1 MSDFWDILTFLWES
15 VFNFLNTSVVTIGS
29 VNITL
34 WELAL
39 GFTLFSMV
47 LTFVCHTFDDN

>member
-1 MSDFWDILTFLWES
+1 MSDFWELLTFLWES
-15 VFNFLNTSVVTIGS
+15 AFNFLNTSLITIGS

-39 GFTLFSMV
+39 GFTLFGMA